1 MRALSDFWERMP
13 GSPAT
18 DAAIEPLT
26 LDRKHVYIFPNRAGR
41 TYMVMLGVVLIGAI
55 NYNNSLGYGFTFLF
69 ASLYVV
75 ALLHTYRNLA
85 GLRYGGGRCAPVYTG
100 DIASFNL
107 NLDNRGQSARYAIAL
122 KPAPD
127 AQRWYT
133 EDEQTSSMVQLDVSA
148 DDIKAARIDVRA
160 TRRGWLTL
168 RRVEIQTRFPLG
180 LFTAWSYWRPPLRV
194 LVYPRPAGPLA
205 LPGSAE
211 KSDND
216 EGGRQ
221 PGTDD
226 FAGFRDYR
234 PGDSPRHIAWKAL
247 AREQGLHVKR
257 FAGGQTDEIIL
268 KLADAAL
275 LPDLEQRLS
284 QLCKWV
290 LMAEAAGLSYG
301 LELPGK
307 SILPGQGA
315 AQREQCLRAL
325 ALFGLP

>member
-1 MRALSDFWERMP
+1 MRALADFWARMP

-18 DAAIEPLT
+18 DAAVEPLT
-26 LDRKHVYIFPNRAGR
+26 LDRRHVYIFPNRAGR
-41 TYMVMLGVVLIGAI
+41 LYALMLGVVLLGAI
-55 NYNNSLGYGFTFLF
+55 NYNNSLGYGFTFLY

-75 ALLHTYRNLA
+75 ALLHTYRNLV
-85 GLRYGGGRCAPVYTG
+85 GLRYGGGRCAPIFAG
-100 DIASFNL
+100 DIASFSL
-107 NLDNRGQSARYAIAL
+107 SLDNRGGPPRYAVAL

-133 EDEQTSSMVQLDVSA
+133 EDEQAALTSVDVPA
-148 DDIKAARIDVRA
+148 DDTTAVRIDISA
-160 TRRGWLTL
+160 ARRGWLPL
-168 RRVEIQTRFPLG
+168 NRVEIQTRFPLG

-205 LPGSAE
+205 LPASGAE
-211 KSDND
+211 SDSE

-234 PGDSPRHIAWKAL
+234 LGDSPRHIAWKAL

-257 FAGGQTDEIIL
+257 FAGGRTDEVIL
-268 KLADAAL
+268 RLADAAL

-307 SILPGQGA
+307 SIPAGQGTA
-315 AQREQCLRAL
+315 HREQCLRAL
-325 ALFGLP
+325 ALFGQP